1 MGRSCNNNCDP
12 CPPCETQFPVTCE
25 ALDSTTEAI
34 SFVVEDNAFCKKTI
48 AGSEGQVPRVSGG
61 FIEFTDATSN
71 ATASTIVSRDS
82 LGGADFARIDATEL
96 HVNNPVGDTRIEL
109 GGTGNVY
116 MDLKN
121 PNSDDYDLRIQA
133 SGTDPRILT
142 NAAKLLVDGTVVALQ
157 SVTNGDVGI
166 GTASPSYKLDI
177 TETQT
182 GQTAVRAYN
191 PDTAG
196 ASSAGLV
203 AQQGGVTGNFLANA
217 NAEINLGSVSA
228 HPVILKSNN
237 TNQVYLTSAGDVGIG
252 IALPNAKLNVQDSS
266 SGDVVRITQQGL
278 GAPLRVEDSTSDT
291 TPFIINGDGDVG
303 IGTAS
308 PSHKLH
314 VDGGIRSTTTSG
326 GIGYGAG
333 AGAAITQTVSRTTA
347 VTFPNNN
354 ICGQITLFSAAG
366 STAVWTTFTVNTTTV
381 SENDTIA
388 LSTTGGSNTY
398 VAIPNSI
405 VNGTSF
411 KISFI
416 SISGTATDAPKINFS
431 IIKSSNA

>member
-1 MGRSCNNNCDP
+1 MGCSRNNNCDP

-34 SFVVEDNAFCKKTI
+34 NLVVEDNAFCKKTI

-71 ATASTIVSRDS
+71 ATPNTIVSRDS

-166 GTASPSYKLDI
+166 GTASPTNKLDVI
-177 TETQT
+177 EAQV
-182 GQTAVRAYN
+182 GQTAVRAQN
-191 PDTAG
+191 SNTAAG
-196 ASSAGLV
+196 ASAGFI
-203 AQQGGVTGNFLANA
+203 AQQGVVTANFLAEA
-217 NAEINLGSVSA
+217 NTELNLGTTSA
-228 HPVILKSNN
+228 HPVIIKSNN
-237 TNQVYLTSAGDVGIG
+237 NDRIFLTAGGNVGIDV
-252 IALPNAKLNVQDSS
+252 AAPSSKL
-266 SGDVVRITQQGL
+266 DV
-278 GAPLRVEDSTSDT
+278 A
-291 TPFIINGDGDVG
+291 
-303 IGTAS
+303 
-308 PSHKLH
+308 
-314 VDGGIRSTTTSG
+314 GGIRSTTTSG

-366 STAVWTTFTVNTTTV
+366 STTAWTTFTVNTTAV

-398 VAIPNSI
+398 IALPNSI

-411 KISFI
+411 KISFL